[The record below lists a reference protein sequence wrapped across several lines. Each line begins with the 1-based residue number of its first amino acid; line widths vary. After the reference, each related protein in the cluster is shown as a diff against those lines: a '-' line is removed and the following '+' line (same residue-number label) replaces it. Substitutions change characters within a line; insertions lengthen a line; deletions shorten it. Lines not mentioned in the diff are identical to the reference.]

1 MSQTKYQQTI
11 DYHDATKHHFHRQA
25 RSLGYMDWANQPN
38 PFRFY
43 KECPITRL
51 PLAQKDPEGQYIDLY
66 RRDHNQ
72 MKNLTLESLAVF
84 LELSMGLSAWKGIGT
99 SQWAL
104 RMNPSSGNLHPTEA
118 YLIVPELMGL
128 SAGLYHYNPFL
139 HVLEK
144 RAEIANELAQRIKK
158 DIGENS
164 FLVALSSIYWREAW
178 KYGERAFRY
187 CNHDV
192 GHALACLSFS
202 SNLQGW
208 KLGNLDGLSN
218 DNMDQMLGFA
228 DTEWVQHEEEHPD
241 LFCIVHRNQSPNP
254 PTSLSHD
261 VINQLSQLSF
271 QGIPNQ
277 LSPDHVDWPII
288 TEISKATRKGEGLL
302 DNDKLTDR
310 PLSEKAFPVLS
321 AAQII
326 RQRRSAQTFDGKT
339 SITKTQFLHILDKTL
354 ARDHCAPFDLHLI
367 DPSIHLLIF
376 VHRVDDLEPGLYFYI
391 RNDNDLE
398 EIKRNTHSGFLWNQ
412 TEEDFP
418 LYLLETGNREKVAI
432 QLSCQQDIAGD
443 SAFSLGMIARFEANI
458 KKDAHYYRLLFWESG
473 MIGQVLYLEAEA
485 HGVRGTGIGCFFDD
499 PVHDIIG
506 LKDHHYQSLYHFTIG
521 GAIEDDRLTTLAPYD
536 HLKELKNTN
545 SP

>member
-1 MSQTKYQQTI
+1 MSQTKYQQVI

-43 KECPITRL
+43 KECPTTSL
-51 PLAQKDPEGQYIDLY
+51 PLAHKDPEGQYIDLY
-66 RRDHNQ
+66 RRDHSQ
-72 MKNLTLESLAVF
+72 VKDLTLESLAVF
-84 LELSMGLSAWKGIGT
+84 LELSMGLSAWKGIDT
-99 SQWAL
+99 NQWAL
-104 RMNPSSGNLHPTEA
+104 RMNPSSGNLHPTEV
-118 YLIVPELMGL
+118 YLVVPELMGL
-128 SAGLYHYNPFL
+128 SAGLYHYNSFL
-139 HVLEK
+139 HALEK
-144 RAEIANELAQRIKK
+144 RADLSNELAQRIKEA
-158 DIGENS
+158 IGEGS

-202 SNLQGW
+202 ANLQGW
-208 KLGNLDGLSN
+208 KLGYLDGLSN
-218 DNMDQMLGFA
+218 DNMDQILGFA
-228 DTEWVQHEEEHPD
+228 DTKWVQHEEEHSD
-241 LFCIVHRNQSPNP
+241 LFCIVHRNQLSHPL
-254 PTSLSHD
+254 TSLPHD
-261 VINQLSQLSF
+261 LVNQLSRLSF
-271 QGIPNQ
+271 QGRPNQ
-277 LSPDHVDWPII
+277 LSREHADWSII
-288 TEISKATRKGEGLL
+288 TEISKSTRKGEGLSDDYKL
-302 DNDKLTDR
+302 MDKS
-310 PLSEKAFPVLS
+310 LSEKAFPTLS
-321 AAQII
+321 ATDII
-326 RQRRSAQTFDGKT
+326 RQRRSAQRYDGKT
-339 SITKTQFLHILDKTL
+339 SITKTQFFHILDKTL

-376 VHRVDDLEPGLYFYI
+376 VHRVEDLESGLYFFI

-398 EIKRNTHSGFLWNQ
+398 EIKRSTRSGLLWDRVD
-412 TEEDFP
+412 EDLP
-418 LYLLETGNREKVAI
+418 LYLLETGNIQEVAT
-432 QLSCQQDIAGD
+432 QVSCQQDIAGD

-458 KKDAHYYRLLFWESG
+458 NKEAHYYRLLFWETG

-506 LKDHHYQSLYHFTIG
+506 LKDHSYQSLYHFTMG

-536 HLKELKNTN
+536 HLKELKSID